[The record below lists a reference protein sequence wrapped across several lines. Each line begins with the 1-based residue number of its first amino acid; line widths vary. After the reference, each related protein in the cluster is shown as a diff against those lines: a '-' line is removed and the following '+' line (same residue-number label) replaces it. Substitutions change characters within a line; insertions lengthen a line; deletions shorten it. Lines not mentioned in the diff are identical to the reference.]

1 MKIHHVCLAVAACVL
16 PLHAQQ
22 PPAPAPAPAPAPGG
36 EAQPKPEA
44 PGIKIRS
51 LSFQLDT
58 PPTEVYAHDPATGGK
73 VPAVK
78 IDMKSYL
85 NHEFNLQP
93 TQAESLIFSK
103 SADPASLKDPANI
116 VAKAKVPPNIK
127 SGIFMFLPGTG
138 KPGDTPFRVLVVD
151 DSKRAFP
158 PGSFKVLNLSPHG
171 VRIQLETKNY
181 DFASGETKLI
191 EDPPVGVNN
200 ASAMNAYTSANGQV
214 VRIASGI
221 WPHPGTKRS
230 LQLLFL
236 NPASGQVEIR
246 GIRDVAGDEF

>member
-1 MKIHHVCLAVAACVL
+1 MKFHHVCLAAIACAL

-22 PPAPAPAPAPAPGG
+22 PPAPAPAPGADGQPA
-36 EAQPKPEA
+36 QEA

-51 LSFQLDT
+51 ITFQLDAP
-58 PPTEVYAHDPATGGK
+58 PPTDVYAHDPATGGK
-73 VPAVK
+73 VPGVK

-85 NHEFNLQP
+85 NHEYNLQP
-93 TQAESLIFSK
+93 TLAENLVFTKSQAPSSINDAASLI
-103 SADPASLKDPANI
+103 
-116 VAKAKVPPNIK
+116 AKTKVPSGIK
-127 SGIFMFLPGTG
+127 SGIFMFLPGSG
-138 KPGDTPFRVLVVD
+138 KAGDTPFRVLVID
-151 DSKRAFP
+151 DSRRAFP
-158 PGSFKVLNLSPHG
+158 PGSFKVMNLSPHG
-171 VRIQLETKNY
+171 VRIQLENTNF

-191 EDPPVGVNN
+191 ENPPVGANN
-200 ASAMNAYTSANGQV
+200 SSAMKAFSSTNGQV
-214 VRIASGI
+214 QRIGAGV